1 MDLFIKVFFLSLRLI
16 FQQNHEWTKFH
27 KQDRYLMASP
37 LIMNGILNVPP
48 IYFFYRY
55 LAHPNCSSGFVLE
68 TMQVDFSFAIS
79 KFRNWYN
86 YFYRESNFEFERFN
100 GQTLVEPTRPG
111 ERLEQ

>member
-1 MDLFIKVFFLSLRLI
+1 MFFLSLRLI

-68 TMQVDFSFAIS
+68 TMQVNFSFTIL
-79 KFRNWYN
+79 KFRNYYITSTFDRELHYRGPWY
-86 YFYRESNFEFERFN
+86 S
-100 GQTLVEPTRPG
+100 QTW
-111 ERLEQ
+111 Q